1 MIGVV
6 LRHDLRQI
14 DAQDI
19 PLHQRKI
26 IVLFHRHAQNGQ
38 KIAVDL
44 HRGHMPAPRGQNAR
58 HIPRARA
65 DLQNRVLRTHA
76 GFIHQRFQ
84 QRRVGQKILPQAV
97 LMLKLA
103 GLAAMGRTLAILL
116 LHAFPSNAR
125 QARTT
130 AAGSSARS
138 SAVPITSASAPAATV
153 CAAVSA
159 LMPPSTMICPR

>member
-1 MIGVV
+1 MIGGMF
-6 LRHDLRQI
+6 RHDFRQI

-26 IVLFHRHAQNGQ
+26 IVLFHRHAQDGQ

-44 HRGHMPAPRGQNAR
+44 HRGHIPAPRGQDTR
-58 HIPRARA
+58 HIARARA
-65 DLQNRVLRTHA
+65 DLQDRILRAHA

-103 GLAAMGRTLAILL
+103 RLAAIGCTLAILL
-116 LHAFPSNAR
+116 LHVLPSSAR

-138 SAVPITSASAPAATV
+138 SAVPITSASAPAATA